1 MHRGWRSLGQLV
13 GYVSQDDSIIG
24 NGDAEN
30 LIASICFDMINRH
43 FSWSFV
49 LSLRPNTP
57 ACNIYTLCYSETR
70 RPSAVWVG
78 KMPRPQEGALHIFSD
93 ANLGLTKR

>member
-13 GYVSQDDSIIG
+13 GYVSQDDSITG
-24 NGDAEN
+24 TGDTEN

-57 ACNIYTLCYSETR
+57 ACNIYTLCYSKTR
-70 RPSAVWVG
+70 RSSAVWMG